1 MQVITYRKFN
11 MGITAYILQDWK
23 ANLAN
28 PTKGKYI
35 LVFFRMAQLISKRK
49 LTKILFFWYLLF
61 YRVFIEWMM
70 CVELNWKT
78 SVGSGFQLWHGSAVV
93 IHPDAVIGKNC
104 VIRQC
109 TTIGVKQ
116 DFSATANIKAP
127 VIGDAVD
134 IGCNTVIIG
143 NITIGER
150 VTIGAGSVVVKSIP
164 AGAVAAGNPARI
176 LRHAY

>member
-1 MQVITYRKFN
+1 MTGSFN
-11 MGITAYILQDWK
+11 MGIIKYILQDRK

-35 LVFFRMAQLISKRK
+35 VVFFRVAQLISRYKI
-49 LTKILFFWYLLF
+49 TKILFFWYLLF

-78 SVGSGFQLWHGSAVV
+78 SIGSGFQLWHGSGLV
-93 IHPDAVIGKNC
+93 IHPDTIIGKNC
-104 VIRQC
+104 SVRQC

-116 DFSATANIKAP
+116 DFTASGIVKAP

-143 NITIGER
+143 DITIGSN

-164 AGAVAAGNPARI
+164 DGAVAAGNPARI
-176 LRHAY
+176 LRSNPLIT

>member
-1 MQVITYRKFN
+1 
-11 MGITAYILQDWK
+11 MGIRKYILQDWN

-35 LVFFRMAQLISKRK
+35 VVLFRIAQLIVKRK

-61 YRVFIEWMM
+61 YRVFIEWFM

-78 SVGSGFQLWHGSAVV
+78 SVGSGFQLWHGSGVV
-93 IHPDAVIGKNC
+93 IHPDTVIGENC
-104 VIRQC
+104 SVRQC
-109 TTIGVKQ
+109 TTIGIKQ
-116 DFSATANIKAP
+116 DFSASGIIKAP

-143 NITIGER
+143 DIVIGKG

-164 AGAVAAGNPARI
+164 AGVIAAGNPARI
-176 LRHAY
+176 LRSI